1 MGYDVGTFETSAED
15 DEDLITL
22 FYLLTLLICLIMGQS
37 ACVYFYVIAL
47 LSVADVVCN
56 L

>member
-1 MGYDVGTFETSAED
+1 MGYDTDTLQASAED